1 LAGLQ
6 PLPYTLFKR
15 PDMLIR
21 AESDQKVEVDAGWA
35 RDWKKGRGEMVLKLA
50 RELWSEE
57 LEVRVTE
64 GSGPKKTDTVYFTF
78 PKTMRCGISAL
89 KAAVA
94 HLDTCSILMYS
105 RTAIWS
111 CPRSKVSDN
120 ILHYSWKQAGGR
132 RPRRISRQLA

>member
-1 LAGLQ
+1 
-6 PLPYTLFKR
+6 
-15 PDMLIR
+15 MLIR

-64 GSGPKKTDTVYFTF
+64 GSGPKKTDTV
-78 PKTMRCGISAL
+78 
-89 KAAVA
+89 
-94 HLDTCSILMYS
+94 SILMYS